1 MKIKEN
7 IKNGFFGL
15 VINISIP
22 NKIRNNTKTNGYFI
36 RRLSI
41 DYNVDI
47 IINIKCAKLY
57 IDSIVSY
64 YNNSKKI
71 GDFDVKRLIVIL
83 NCQCVLIYVH
93 VREPGDEQKET
104 WDSCSRAAIRGGV
117 GLICAMPNTK
127 PSCTKFGCI

>member
-1 MKIKEN
+1 M
-7 IKNGFFGL
+7 

-22 NKIRNNTKTNGYFI
+22 NKIRNNTKTDGYFI

-71 GDFDVKRLIVIL
+71 GDFDVKTTNRYIKLPMCIDMH
-83 NCQCVLIYVH
+83 VH
-93 VREPGDEQKET
+93 VREPGDRTE
-104 WDSCSRAAIRGGV
+104 RNLG
-117 GLICAMPNTK
+117 
-127 PSCTKFGCI
+127 